1 MYLRTIKIMT
11 MRYFLLLVTIT
22 ISTTSFSQKIKRPS
36 PPGIKNSVT
45 SEVKT
50 ITFYAKDSVQIT
62 ADTYFLEGIQ
72 PTVLLC
78 HQAGFSRGEY
88 IDTAKKLNAL
98 GFSCMAI
105 DQRSGK
111 KANGILNLTAK
122 DAIAKGMNVGYTGAK
137 KDLDAAIDYLYSING
152 NQPII
157 LVGSSYSA
165 SLTLWIASENK
176 KVKAAAAFSPGEYLK
191 NKNLA
196 ETIKTLSIPTFVTSS
211 KREIGPVKK
220 LVRFV
225 KPNYVTQFKPEVK
238 GIHGSR
244 ALWDST
250 DGHETYWKAFKAFLL
265 ANK

>member
-1 MYLRTIKIMT
+1 
-11 MRYFLLLVTIT
+11 MRFFILLLILVSYNLSLAQGIA
-22 ISTTSFSQKIKRPS
+22 
-36 PPGIKNSVT
+36 PPDP
-45 SEVKT
+45 EVVSKSKT
-50 ITFYAKDSVQIT
+50 ITFYAKDSVIIT
-62 ADTYFLEGIQ
+62 ADTYFIKGIQ

-88 IDTAKKLNAL
+88 IDTAKKLNEL

-111 KANGILNLTAK
+111 EVNGLVNQTALDANAK
-122 DAIAKGMNVGYTGAK
+122 KMNVGYAGAK
-137 KDLDAAIDYLYSING
+137 QDLEAAIDYLYEMNG

-165 SLTLWIASENK
+165 SLTLWIGSENK

-191 NKNLA
+191 GINLA
-196 ETIKTLSIPTFVTSS
+196 ETIKLLKIPTFVTSS
-211 KREIGPVKK
+211 QRETPPVEK
-220 LVRFV
+220 LLSNV
-225 KPNYVTQFKPEVK
+225 KPKYITHFKPEVK

-244 ALWDST
+244 ALWNST
-250 DGHETYWKAFKAFLL
+250 EGYEAYWNAFKTFIL